1 MKKRSESLAQ
11 LSLII
16 VFVIFFTSCS
26 YTQRSSKKM
35 VSLEKYEALEKK
47 YLSLLGDV
55 VPESP
60 KNNFEQNSEK
70 TVQKILKSKS
80 VRTLDGS
87 SYSFSKIARELRSLE
102 RMSLKIKKKHFGDA
116 VLLAKEL
123 ENSKVEQIRAQAR
136 FLFAEAMEKQGEA
149 IIASQIYEEVAV
161 MMPFS
166 IYSFKAILKGR
177 KIAKAIDD
185 RSLLDRFSKLAE
197 PFEKRGRI

>member
-1 MKKRSESLAQ
+1 
-11 LSLII
+11 
-16 VFVIFFTSCS
+16 
-26 YTQRSSKKM
+26 M

>member
-11 LSLII
+11 LSLVIAI
-16 VFVIFFTSCS
+16 TVFFASCS

-60 KNNFEQNSEK
+60 KNNFDKSSETK
-70 TVQKILKSKS
+70 VQEILKSKS

-87 SYSFSKIARELRSLE
+87 GYSVNNIARELRSLE
-102 RMSLKIKKKHFGDA
+102 RMSLKIKKKQFGDA

-123 ENSKVEQIRAQAR
+123 EKSKVEQIRAQAR
-136 FLFAEAMEKQGEA
+136 FLFAEAMEKQGEN

-161 MMPFS
+161 MMPYS

-177 KIAKAIDD
+177 KLAKVIDD
-185 RSLLDRFSKLAE
+185 KSLLNRFSKLAE

>member
-16 VFVIFFTSCS
+16 VVVIFFTSCS

-60 KNNFEQNSEK
+60 KNNFEQHSEK
-70 TVQKILKSKS
+70 KVQKILISKS

-87 SYSFSKIARELRSLE
+87 GYSFSKIARELRSLE

-166 IYSFKAILKGR
+166 IYSFKAILKGK